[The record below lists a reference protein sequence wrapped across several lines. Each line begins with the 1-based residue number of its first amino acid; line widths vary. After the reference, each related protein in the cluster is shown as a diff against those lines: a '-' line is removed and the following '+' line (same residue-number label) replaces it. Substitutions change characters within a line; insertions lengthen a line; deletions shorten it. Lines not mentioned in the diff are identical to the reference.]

1 MEKFMG
7 KKLRSQLN
15 GGRQGQGG
23 FGPFMSLL
31 MDERVGTATSRQQN
45 NVGRVIKRGKS
56 IAMTEAL
63 ARAETMAGF
72 TRESAPFHSTCLLSY
87 KNQVVRISL
96 LNFFVK

>member
-31 MDERVGTATSRQQN
+31 MDERMGTATSRQQN

-56 IAMTEAL
+56 IAMTEAHNTPL
-63 ARAETMAGF
+63 YFSFSQAAIPLFMSD
-72 TRESAPFHSTCLLSY
+72 SA
-87 KNQVVRISL
+87 I
-96 LNFFVK
+96 

>member
-1 MEKFMG
+1 MG

-15 GGRQGQGG
+15 GGGQGQGG

-56 IAMTEAL
+56 IAMTEAACNHL
-63 ARAETMAGF
+63 LDHILLF
-72 TRESAPFHSTCLLSY
+72 TSG
-87 KNQVVRISL
+87 
-96 LNFFVK
+96 